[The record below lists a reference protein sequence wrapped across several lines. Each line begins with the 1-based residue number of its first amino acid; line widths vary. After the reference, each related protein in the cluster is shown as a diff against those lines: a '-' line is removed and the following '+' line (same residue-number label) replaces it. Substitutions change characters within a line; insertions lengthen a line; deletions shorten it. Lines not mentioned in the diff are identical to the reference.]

1 MQQRLKVAI
10 DRKFTS
16 IRDVL
21 DYIDTHLSIVNL
33 DNTSLEQLV
42 RELKPDEKKEVLEKI
57 NRIRHRRI
65 TSKL

>member
-1 MQQRLKVAI
+1 MHQRLKVAI

-21 DYIDTHLSIVNL
+21 DYIDTHFSSNM
-33 DNTSLEQLV
+33 SLESIEQMIQHLTN
-42 RELKPDEKKEVLEKI
+42 DEKKEVMDKI
-57 NRIRHRRI
+57 IRIRHRRM